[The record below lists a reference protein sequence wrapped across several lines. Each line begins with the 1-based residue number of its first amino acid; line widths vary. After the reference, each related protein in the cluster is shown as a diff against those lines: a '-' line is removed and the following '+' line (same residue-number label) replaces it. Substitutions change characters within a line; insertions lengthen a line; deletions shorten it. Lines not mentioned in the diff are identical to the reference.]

1 MDFLQAQIAF
11 PKSPYHYKKT
21 MFSFDTSQIHPIDQ
35 MDMHKQTGEMLF
47 STMTT
52 TTMSLSKLRTALS
65 NVQSQLKLEKIS
77 SLAKDNRIKSLEDF
91 VIKVGYDPKDVKAG
105 ELLLKKKDA
114 DIVALKK
121 QLKFPSTEDPLTK
134 DMAEA

>member
-1 MDFLQAQIAF
+1 
-11 PKSPYHYKKT
+11 

-35 MDMHKQTGEMLF
+35 MDMHRQTGEMMF

-52 TTMSLSKLRTALS
+52 TIISQSKIKTALS
-65 NVQSQLKLEKIS
+65 NVQSQLKLENIS
-77 SLAKDNRIKSLEDF
+77 CLAKDNIIKSLEDF
-91 VIKVGYDPKDVKAG
+91 MIKVGYDSKDVKTT

-121 QLKFPSTEDPLTK
+121 
-134 DMAEA
+134 